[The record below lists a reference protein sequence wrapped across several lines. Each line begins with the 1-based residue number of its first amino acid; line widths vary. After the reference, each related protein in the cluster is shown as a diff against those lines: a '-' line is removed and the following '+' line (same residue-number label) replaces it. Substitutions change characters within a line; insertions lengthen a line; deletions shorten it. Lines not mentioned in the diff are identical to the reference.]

1 MITKIDDVDNNTNNN
16 SNNSNVNN
24 FPLEYD
30 KELQENFSG
39 QFNKSYIGNLG
50 IYNKDVA
57 LKTLLYTLLFYI
69 VNSGLVR
76 TILNKIQFIVLLGT
90 DLVQSIIFG
99 ILFYIISFN
108 L

>member
-1 MITKIDDVDNNTNNN
+1 MITKIDDIMSENGNQTP
-16 SNNSNVNN
+16 N

-30 KELQENFSG
+30 TELRENFNGQSKLGYRSG
-39 QFNKSYIGNLG
+39 DLG

-69 VNSGLVR
+69 VNSALVR

-90 DLVQSIIFG
+90 DLVQAVIFG

>member
-1 MITKIDDVDNNTNNN
+1 MITKIDDIMSENGNQTP
-16 SNNSNVNN
+16 N

-30 KELQENFSG
+30 TELQENFNG
-39 QFNKSYIGNLG
+39 QSKQGYNKGFVGDLG

-90 DLVQSIIFG
+90 DLVQAIILG
-99 ILFYIISFN
+99 VLFYIISFN